1 MGRWANRRTWVS
13 DMKGGQMER
22 VGASVNAVGE
32 DPGGC
37 LGSLPLRLSQMGVSG
52 LGGTLYS
59 YIISYTCINCDNRC
73 IDCTWLETGT

>member
-1 MGRWANRRTWVS
+1 MGRWVNGHTRVS
-13 DMKGGQMER
+13 NMKGGQTER

-37 LGSLPLRLSQMGVSG
+37 PGSLPPRLSQMDVSG

-59 YIISYTCINCDNRC
+59 YIISYTCINCDNKIGRAHV
-73 IDCTWLETGT
+73 